1 MVRTNKSGPSA
12 SIRQKNYSN
21 MMKKYLIAVVVALF
35 ALPAFA
41 QTTERVYE
49 YDEYGKVGR
58 SEGWARRFA
67 HNFYD
72 GLVGAE
78 YYEVVDDN
86 GNKTEKKSDDRKNK
100 KNTGKSYRYYGPG
113 HTPDFYFG
121 VNLLCTD
128 QPPTLTPGLPQK
140 PGKGFELGFAVGQW
154 GYHMTRNIGVNTA
167 VYITRSRYW
176 IDNGQYL
183 DYNRNLAS
191 GNNIEL
197 TKNPINGK
205 DVKQGYLRYW
215 SLRVPLC
222 LEISSASSR
231 GPFIAVGPELEFRFG
246 DVSKVDVV
254 DMKDRVTVSK
264 GININPLGLNAVAR
278 IGINDFGV
286 IARYSFTS
294 LFLND
299 NPVQTYPFMIGISTS
314 F

>member
-121 VNLLCTD
+121 VNQLCTD
-128 QPPTLTPGLPQK
+128 QPPHLHPDCPRNPARDLNWDLP
-140 PGKGFELGFAVGQW
+140 
-154 GYHMTRNIGVNTA
+154 
-167 VYITRSRYW
+167 
-176 IDNGQYL
+176 
-183 DYNRNLAS
+183 
-191 GNNIEL
+191 
-197 TKNPINGK
+197 
-205 DVKQGYLRYW
+205 
-215 SLRVPLC
+215 
-222 LEISSASSR
+222 
-231 GPFIAVGPELEFRFG
+231 
-246 DVSKVDVV
+246 
-254 DMKDRVTVSK
+254 
-264 GININPLGLNAVAR
+264 
-278 IGINDFGV
+278 
-286 IARYSFTS
+286 
-294 LFLND
+294 
-299 NPVQTYPFMIGISTS
+299 
-314 F
+314 

>member
-1 MVRTNKSGPSA
+1 MNKKLLFSA
-12 SIRQKNYSN
+12 LVA
-21 MMKKYLIAVVVALF
+21 LIA
-35 ALPAFA
+35 LPVFA

-72 GLVGAE
+72 GLIGAE
-78 YYEVVDDN
+78 YYEVVDEN
-86 GNKTEKKSDDRKNK
+86 GNKSEKKNEERKSSK
-100 KNTGKSYRYYGPG
+100 KNSGKSYRYYGPG

-121 VNLLCTD
+121 ANLLSTD
-128 QPPTLTPGLPQK
+128 LPPTLVEGLPQR

-154 GYHMTRNIGVNTA
+154 GYHMTKNIGINTA
-167 VYITRSRYW
+167 LYLTRSRYW

-183 DYNRNLAS
+183 AYDRNLNAPKK
-191 GNNIEL
+191 IIL
-197 TKNPINGK
+197 TNDPIDGK

-231 GPFIAVGPELEFRFG
+231 GPFIAVGPEVEFRFA
-246 DVSKVDVV
+246 DISKVDLVNQKKGEKV
-254 DMKDRVTVSK
+254 IS
-264 GININPLGLNAVAR
+264 GINVNPFGLNAVAR
-278 IGINDFGV
+278 VGINDFGL

-294 LFLND
+294 LFLD
-299 NPVQTYPFMIGISTS
+299 DDPVQTYPFMLGFSMS

>member
-1 MVRTNKSGPSA
+1 
-12 SIRQKNYSN
+12 
-21 MMKKYLIAVVVALF
+21 
-35 ALPAFA
+35 
-41 QTTERVYE
+41 
-49 YDEYGKVGR
+49 
-58 SEGWARRFA
+58 
-67 HNFYD
+67 
-72 GLVGAE
+72 
-78 YYEVVDDN
+78 
-86 GNKTEKKSDDRKNK
+86 
-100 KNTGKSYRYYGPG
+100 
-113 HTPDFYFG
+113 
-121 VNLLCTD
+121 
-128 QPPTLTPGLPQK
+128 
-140 PGKGFELGFAVGQW
+140 
-154 GYHMTRNIGVNTA
+154 MTRNIGVNTA

-254 DMKDRVTVSK
+254 DMKDRVTVTK

>member
-1 MVRTNKSGPSA
+1 MTNNSGPTS
-12 SIRQKNYSN
+12 SIGKTTIGK
-21 MMKKYLIAVVVALF
+21 MKKYLVAALVALV
-35 ALPAFA
+35 AIPAFA
-41 QTTERVYE
+41 QSERYYE

-78 YYEVVDDN
+78 YYEVVEND
-86 GNKTEKKSDDRKNK
+86 GTKSQKKSDDSKNK
-100 KNTGKSYRYYGPG
+100 SNVSKSYRYYGPG

-128 QPPTLTPGLPQK
+128 QPPTLAPGLPQK
-140 PGKGFELGFAVGQW
+140 PGKGFEFGISLGQW
-154 GYHMTRNIGVNTA
+154 GYHMTKNIGINTA
-167 VYITRSRYW
+167 LYLTRSRYW

-183 DYNRNLAS
+183 TTARNTS
-191 GNNIEL
+191 SDKKIVFSDDDIDGRI
-197 TKNPINGK
+197 
-205 DVKQGYLRYW
+205 VKQGYLRYW

-231 GPFIAVGPELEFRFG
+231 GPFIAVGPELEFRFA
-246 DVSKVDVV
+246 DVSKVDFVNQ
-254 DMKDRVTVSK
+254 KK
-264 GININPLGLNAVAR
+264 GEKYINGINVNPLGVNAVAR
-278 IGINDFGV
+278 IGINDFGI

-299 NPVQTYPFMIGISTS
+299 DPVQTYPFMIGLSTT